1 MMRRV
6 AVDFTWYFDKAV
18 HAGPKARK
26 DVTRTLKSEGYE
38 TVTLFY
44 PSSKNPKS
52 ASRKRAA
59 MLMRLYFT
67 KLIGAKEVIFQYPSM
82 LPVWYLRFLKYQG
95 IKVILLIHD
104 LDRLR
109 QGHQDLSRLER
120 NTFNAASGLIVHTP
134 SMADYLQSQGI
145 KAPQQILYLFD
156 YYTDTDSFR
165 QPENIGSIVFCGNLG
180 KSGFLSVF
188 DEQNWNLPTYLY
200 GVGAKKQYGNPD
212 VHYMGV
218 FQADDPS
225 DIEGAWGLVWDGPD
239 ADTCSTSPI
248 GRYLSYNTSHKIS
261 LYLATGKPVI
271 IWSGCALAQWM
282 VDRGLGI
289 AIDSLHE
296 IAGKLKDISQA
307 EYSSYAVRVSGIQRE
322 LLSGDFLKQILTPC
336 RC

>member
-59 MLMRLYFT
+59 MLMRLFFT

-120 NTFNAASGLIVHTP
+120 NTFNAANGLIVHTP

-145 KAPQQILYLFD
+145 KASQQILYLFD

-188 DEQNWNLPTYLY
+188 DEHNWNLPTYLY

-271 IWSGCALAQWM
+271 IWSGCALAQWI

-296 IAGKLKDISQA
+296 LPAILFHMDADAYRKFKNQV
-307 EYSSYAVRVSGIQRE
+307 ERVSVLIR
-322 LLSGDFLKQILTPC
+322 SGKFFDDCISH
-336 RC
+336 

>member
-1 MMRRV
+1 MMKRWLQNKNTDCHISLRNDETCSGRFYV
-6 AVDFTWYFDKAV
+6 VFDKAV

-109 QGHQDLSRLER
+109 QGHHYLSRLER

-180 KSGFLSVF
+180 KSGFLSV
-188 DEQNWNLPTYLY
+188 L
-200 GVGAKKQYGNPD
+200 
-212 VHYMGV
+212 M
-218 FQADDPS
+218 S
-225 DIEGAWGLVWDGPD
+225 R
-239 ADTCSTSPI
+239 I
-248 GRYLSYNTSHKIS
+248 GIYPHIFM
-261 LYLATGKPVI
+261 A
-271 IWSGCALAQWM
+271 
-282 VDRGLGI
+282 
-289 AIDSLHE
+289 
-296 IAGKLKDISQA
+296 
-307 EYSSYAVRVSGIQRE
+307 
-322 LLSGDFLKQILTPC
+322 
-336 RC
+336 